1 MINVGSIPTTL
12 IMDESCGISWQPK
25 VPVYKF
31 LPCAECN
38 RGWVVSWECRSC
50 QYAMGFAH
58 GSTPLLIRAQSDGR
72 EHPDAYEMGFQDGKG
87 LITE

>member
-1 MINVGSIPTTL
+1 
-12 IMDESCGISWQPK
+12 
-25 VPVYKF
+25 
-31 LPCAECN
+31 
-38 RGWVVSWECRSC
+38 
-50 QYAMGFAH
+50 MGFAH